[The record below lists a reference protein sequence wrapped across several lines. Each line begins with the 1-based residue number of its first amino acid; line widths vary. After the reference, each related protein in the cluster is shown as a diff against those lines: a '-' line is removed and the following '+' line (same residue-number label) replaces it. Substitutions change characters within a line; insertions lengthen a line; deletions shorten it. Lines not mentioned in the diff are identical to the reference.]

1 MKIITSIIL
10 FVQKSLGWKQNCT
23 LEVMALKPN
32 NLSIC
37 YKENIFDTVERE
49 QAIVGVATDHLQTGS
64 FSHREILLLS
74 LPC

>member
-1 MKIITSIIL
+1 
-10 FVQKSLGWKQNCT
+10 
-23 LEVMALKPN
+23 MALKPN

-74 LPC
+74 LPW